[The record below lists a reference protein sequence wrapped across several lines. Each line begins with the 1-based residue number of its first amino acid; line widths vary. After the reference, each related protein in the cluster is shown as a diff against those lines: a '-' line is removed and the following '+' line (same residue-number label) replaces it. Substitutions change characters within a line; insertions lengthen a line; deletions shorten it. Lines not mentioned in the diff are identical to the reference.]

1 VRSAAVLVVL
11 VVLAGCGGSDNSD
24 IRITDQPPECAG
36 DSAGLLKALGAAPG
50 RVTVDGR
57 PISRCFRR
65 NQDSAELQ
73 ALGTGFLAA
82 AQQLGDRAAA
92 DPGAALQLG
101 YLIGAARRGAQRYG
115 VADEMVR
122 RLEGE
127 TGALGPN
134 RAAYGRGLR
143 AGLAQG

>member
-1 VRSAAVLVVL
+1 
-11 VVLAGCGGSDNSD
+11 
-24 IRITDQPPECAG
+24 
-36 DSAGLLKALGAAPG
+36 
-50 RVTVDGR
+50 VTVDGR
-57 PISRCFRR
+57 PISGCFRR
-65 NQDSAELQ
+65 NQDSIELQ

-92 DPGAALQLG
+92 DPDAALQLG

-134 RAAYGRGLR
+134 RPAYGRGLR